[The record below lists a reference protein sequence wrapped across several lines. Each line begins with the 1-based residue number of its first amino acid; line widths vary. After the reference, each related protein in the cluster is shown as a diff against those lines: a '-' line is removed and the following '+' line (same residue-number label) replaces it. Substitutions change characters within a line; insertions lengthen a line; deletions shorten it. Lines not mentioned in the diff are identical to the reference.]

1 MQHIYI
7 ICIGK
12 LKEHYLTSAV
22 SEYTKRLS
30 PYCKLIIKELPA
42 EKLPLNPS
50 LAEINTAL
58 KKEGDALLS
67 AIPPLAYTFVLCVEG
82 RQISSEAFSET
93 LSSLSLTGKPCAAFI
108 IGSSYGLDTSVKKRG
123 DFLLSLSK
131 MTFLHQLF
139 RVMLLEQIYR
149 AYQINKSG
157 KYHK

>member
-12 LKEHYLTSAV
+12 LKENYLTGAIL
-22 SEYTKRLS
+22 EYTKRLS
-30 PYCKLIIKELPA
+30 PYCKLTIKELAA

-50 LAEINTAL
+50 VAEINTAL
-58 KKEGDALLS
+58 KKEGDTLLS

-82 RQISSEAFSET
+82 RQISSETFSET
-93 LSSLSLTGKPCAAFI
+93 LSSLSLTGKSCAAFI
-108 IGSSYGLDTSVKKRG
+108 IGSSYGLYDSVKKRA
-123 DFLLSLSK
+123 DFLFSLSK
-131 MTFLHQLF
+131 MTFPHQLT

-149 AYQINKSG
+149 AYQINKGG